1 MDVHLSPN
9 LSSCKYSICTAFC
22 MSIIN
27 KLKKKSQNKNS
38 SPNFSKGTDGTTFSS
53 AFHYHLYC
61 LQGASHFNLII
72 KCTRVVHLKIQS
84 LLRRLNSTSLTS
96 YCVLI
101 WPQFDDCNK
110 AKHSTVLTMYLHTLL
125 SLSVSPLL
133 PNTVPSFVIID
144 SPLENPVW
152 SVQYTQLF
160 CVSFIEV

>member
-9 LSSCKYSICTAFC
+9 SSSCKYSICTAFW
-22 MSIIN
+22 MSIID
-27 KLKKKSQNKNS
+27 KLKKKSQNKIS
-38 SPNFSKGTDGTTFSS
+38 SPNLSKGTDGTTFSS

-61 LQGASHFNLII
+61 LQVVSHFNLII
-72 KCTRVVHLKIQS
+72 KCTGVVHLKIQS
-84 LLRRLNSTSLTS
+84 LLTGLYSTSLTS
-96 YCVLI
+96 YCVFI

-110 AKHSTVLTMYLHTLL
+110 AKHSTVLTIYLHTL
-125 SLSVSPLL
+125 LSVSPLL
-133 PNTVPSFVIID
+133 PNTVSSFVIID